1 MNVSRTQRNTENFSI
16 LVDLPTRLMVDK
28 ATTHRRRLF
37 WPIRAVAILA
47 WLLMASSL
55 MAEIRDVREEI
66 AQQTKQYI
74 AQHFPDGKMP
84 PKHDFSKN
92 QSISKGR
99 PKISD
104 HKANTINGPTPG
116 GIGYGLWYDNT
127 ALLWTNFTIADYYVI
142 APPAI
147 GGTVSWLYLTSTC
160 RAQLGTESLVAYTSS
175 TSGPQFW
182 IFDWSQIN
190 SPWQVMIDLPANN
203 PQYLTTRPDEFS
215 ITRQMAH
222 VRNATYNTGFAGG
235 LYLWNNQTLLFNFN
249 RGGGISSIPQITPL
263 RAWQTTFSCQAAGTK
278 EAGGPL

>member
-1 MNVSRTQRNTENFSI
+1 MSPFKKDYFY
-16 LVDLPTRLMVDK
+16 L
-28 ATTHRRRLF
+28 ARLF
-37 WPIRAVAILA
+37 QPGILRARSGLEKTCKSMELRENHEKGPRWSWARNQMGNVRLVWPIRAVAILA

-55 MAEIRDVREEI
+55 MAEIRDVRKEI

-92 QSISKGR
+92 QPVSKGQ
-99 PKISD
+99 PQVSD

-116 GIGYGLWYDNT
+116 GIGYGIWYDNT

-147 GGTVSWLYLTSTC
+147 GRTVSWLYLTSTC

-182 IFDWSQIN
+182 IYDWSQTN
-190 SPWQVMIDLPANN
+190 SPWQVMIDLP
-203 PQYLTTRPDEFS
+203 DE
-215 ITRQMAH
+215 
-222 VRNATYNTGFAGG
+222 
-235 LYLWNNQTLLFNFN
+235 
-249 RGGGISSIPQITPL
+249 
-263 RAWQTTFSCQAAGTK
+263 
-278 EAGGPL
+278 